1 LIHLKTT
8 TKPTRYKATSV
19 GQKEILVTRSNLL
32 PWYIGLAI
40 IVVADAVALLLTDEG
55 SAEFFQQTALV
66 VIPVV
71 ALGLMYLVFKSQK

>member
-1 LIHLKTT
+1 LIQLN
-8 TKPTRYKATSV
+8 PALIQPGYKRPVSSTEV
-19 GQKEILVTRSNLL
+19 VVTRSNLL

-55 SAEFFQQTALV
+55 QAEFFQQTALV

>member
-1 LIHLKTT
+1 M
-8 TKPTRYKATSV
+8 
-19 GQKEILVTRSNLL
+19 TRSNLL

-40 IVVADAVALLLTDEG
+40 IIVADAVALLLTDEG
-55 SAEFFQQTALV
+55 PPEFFQQTALI